1 MSKFAAYFS
10 NVKTYPKAFWFLN
23 FHMLIFFASFNL
35 LIPENNDYLASLGG
49 ADYKWLILGLWT
61 LSAAITRPISGKIAD
76 NISRKSVMYIG
87 VLISIAVA
95 FTYPF
100 LATVS
105 GFLILRF
112 LHGFSTG
119 FHPTGVTALV
129 ADIIPKG
136 KRGEA
141 MGIFGITITLGFN
154 LGVGMG
160 SVVKS
165 AFEMNGLFIVCGLLG
180 IVSFLLIFT
189 VEEDK
194 EIVRQNAREKGYT
207 SLWDKMIPKW
217 DEVIGKEVVH
227 PAVIM
232 FLYASITG
240 MYFLVVPDFS
250 SYLGIQNKGL
260 FFFLSLPIVIITRFV
275 SGKFVDRIG
284 AEKNI
289 VAGLSV
295 LILAC
300 LATGTAGSATHFL
313 LSTFLFGFGTA
324 IISPAIMAWTADMS
338 NPVYK
343 GRGMGT
349 MFIMLELGFFFGNF
363 YGQLFYDNKVENI
376 QYAYYFAALIATLAV
391 IYMLFV
397 MRFTKSIYK

>member
-1 MSKFAAYFS
+1 MSKFTAYFS
-10 NVKTYPKAFWFLN
+10 SARSYPKAFWYLN
-23 FHMLIFFASFNL
+23 LHTLIFFASFNL
-35 LIPENNDYLASLGG
+35 LIPENNEYLTSLGG
-49 ADYKWLILGLWT
+49 AEYKWLILGLWT
-61 LSAAITRPISGKIAD
+61 LSAAITRPVAGKIAD
-76 NISRKSVMYIG
+76 NVSRKSVMYIG
-87 VLISIAVA
+87 VLISIVVA
-95 FTYPF
+95 FMYPF
-100 LATVS
+100 LATIS

-112 LHGFSTG
+112 MHGFSTG

-160 SVVKS
+160 SVVKQ
-165 AFEMNGLFIVCGLLG
+165 AFDMNGLFLACGFLG
-180 IVSFLLIFT
+180 IISFLLIFT
-189 VEEDK
+189 VDENK
-194 EIVRQNAREKGYT
+194 EIVKQNAQEKGYT
-207 SLWDKMIPKW
+207 TLKDKIIPKW

-250 SYLGIQNKGL
+250 SHLGIQNKGL
-260 FFFLSLPIVIITRFV
+260 FFFLSLPVVIITRFV

-289 VAGLSV
+289 IFGLAV

-300 LATGTAGSATHFL
+300 IATGSATSATSFL

-338 NPVYK
+338 NPIYK

-363 YGQLFYDNKVENI
+363 YGQIFYDNQVENI
-376 QYAYYFAALIATLAV
+376 KYSYYFAAIIAAIAV
-391 IYMLFV
+391 TYMAFV